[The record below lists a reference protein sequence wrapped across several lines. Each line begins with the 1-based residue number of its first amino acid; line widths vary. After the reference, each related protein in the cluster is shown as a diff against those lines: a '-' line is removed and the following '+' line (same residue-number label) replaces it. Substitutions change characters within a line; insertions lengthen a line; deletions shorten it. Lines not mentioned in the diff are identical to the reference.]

1 MNYKCQTY
9 VRKGRPTM
17 EVDKEYFTYIQEG
30 SELLEI
36 LQAHGVE
43 EWEGYDDAKKEYDD
57 EVND

>member
-9 VRKGRPTM
+9 VRTGRPTM
-17 EVDKEYFTYIQEG
+17 EVDKEYFTHIQEG

-57 EVND
+57 EVKD